1 MLISEAV
8 RNAALFPVDDLPDP
22 PPRHPYKVVRRIG
35 FAVGVFPGMSFGTVS
50 VRAVGEGD
58 LDRTLAEARQILAAH
73 GLGKGAWFVPEAA
86 SPPRL
91 AERLVDLGLVPY
103 DEPPL
108 EPRHASL
115 VLVEPPGPAPLDIRA
130 RPAETFAEFRAA
142 SSLNEDAFKISEA
155 DRRAFEAQQELLWE
169 LESGGSDYQTFI
181 AIADDQI
188 VGSAA
193 SIYGASAVFLSGG
206 STREDMRGRGAYR
219 ALVRAR
225 WDAAVEHGTP
235 ALTVGAESMS
245 RPILERL
252 GFINVGW
259 ADCLI
264 DRLMSTASP

>member
-8 RNAALFPVDDLPDP
+8 RNAALFPADDLPDP
-22 PPRHPYKVVRRIG
+22 PPRHPYKVVRRRG

-50 VRAVGEGD
+50 VRAIGDGD
-58 LDRTLAEARQILAAH
+58 LDRTVGEARQILAAH
-73 GLGKGAWFVPEAA
+73 GLRKGAWFVPEAA

-91 AERLVDLGLVPY
+91 AERLVGLGFVPS

-115 VLVEPPGPAPLDIRA
+115 VLVEPPEAAPLDVRA
-130 RPAETFAEFRAA
+130 RPAETFAEYQAA
-142 SSLNEDAFKISEA
+142 ARLGEDAFKISDT

-169 LESGGSDYQTFI
+169 FESVGSDYQTFI
-181 AIADDQI
+181 AIIDDQI
-188 VGSAA
+188 VGTAA

-225 WDAAVEHGTP
+225 WDAAVERGTP

-245 RPILERL
+245 RPILEQL

-264 DRLMSTASP
+264 DRLM